1 MARAIWSGAISFGLV
16 NVPVKLYSATS
27 PKAVRFHQLSSKT
40 GARIRQKRVDSSTG
54 DEVAYE
60 DIVKGYEITPDR
72 YVTIA
77 PEELE
82 AFDPKATR
90 TIDIEEFVE
99 ISDIDPIYYDHN
111 YYLAPTS
118 GGAKAYRLLL
128 DAMREAGKVGIG
140 RVVLR
145 SKQQLCAL
153 RPTGDVLTLTTMLFG
168 DEVLTPDRIDELD
181 AIGDAEATERELAMA
196 QQLIGSLSADFD
208 PARFR
213 DEYRERVLELIEKKA
228 AGEEI
233 AVQPEAEEP
242 AAAPDLMAALEA
254 SLAAVSSG
262 DSDETPA
269 DAPKPKPAAKK
280 RASSGSNGDTA
291 PKPKAKRTAKA
302 KS

>member
-1 MARAIWSGAISFGLV
+1 M
-16 NVPVKLYSATS
+16 
-27 PKAVRFHQLSSKT
+27 
-40 GARIRQKRVDSSTG
+40 
-54 DEVAYE
+54 
-60 DIVKGYEITPDR
+60 
-72 YVTIA
+72 
-77 PEELE
+77 
-82 AFDPKATR
+82 
-90 TIDIEEFVE
+90 
-99 ISDIDPIYYDHN
+99 
-111 YYLAPTS
+111 
-118 GGAKAYRLLL
+118 
-128 DAMREAGKVGIG
+128 
-140 RVVLR
+140 LR

-181 AIGDAEATERELAMA
+181 AIADAEATDRELAMA

-254 SLAAVSSG
+254 SLAAVPSG
-262 DSDETPA
+262 DSDETE
-269 DAPKPKPAAKK
+269 APKPKPAAKK
-280 RASSGSNGDTA
+280 RASSGSNGDAA

-302 KS
+302 KSER